1 MSSGAHR
8 PACLRR
14 IARLTGPC
22 WPATPTG
29 NPRETAH
36 GSAYGLRFF
45 GALFAIMNP
54 LMVLPLFL
62 ALTDRFTA
70 AEQRRTALAVT
81 GYAAIMCA
89 VIAAAGSSILAF
101 FGVRIDD
108 FRVAGGLVLAIIAL
122 NMPNGAGNPA
132 HEGGEAET
140 VEPARVDAVAFY
152 PLTFP
157 MIVGPGT
164 ITTLLVFVQE
174 VARRPRGVRGGGGDH
189 ARALGT
195 VLYFAAGIGEHLSAT
210 LRIIISR
217 VMGMILLAIA
227 VGMFTAG
234 LKALLPGLG

>member
-1 MSSGAHR
+1 
-8 PACLRR
+8 LD
-14 IARLTGPC
+14 
-22 WPATPTG
+22 PT
-29 NPRETAH
+29 
-36 GSAYGLRFF
+36 YGLRFF

-62 ALTDRFTA
+62 ALTDRFSA
-70 AEQRRTALAVT
+70 SEQRRTALAVT

-89 VIAAAGSSILAF
+89 VIGVAGSSILAF
-101 FGVRIDD
+101 FGVRLDD
-108 FRVAGGLVLAIIAL
+108 FRIAGGLVLAIIAL
-122 NMPNGAGNPA
+122 NMLNGAGNPA
-132 HEGGEAET
+132 HEGGSSET

-157 MIVGPGT
+157 MIIGPGT

-174 VARRPRGVRGGGGDH
+174 VKSPTGFAVFV
-189 ARALGT
+189 AVVAIMLALLGT
-195 VLYFAAGIGEHLSAT
+195 ALYFAASIGEHLSAT

-227 VGMFTAG
+227 VGMFTSG